1 MTDNTVGGSS
11 SGFYMSSEESEPLAY
26 SIAHTSDVQ
35 ASSSGTRPPL
45 SPLPNIATSPEL
57 DTGDELDE
65 ELRPVRPRCR
75 SKSAPSV
82 LYQQVALEL
91 RHISDTFNQEYS
103 REEVQKRYYCCR

>member
-1 MTDNTVGGSS
+1 
-11 SGFYMSSEESEPLAY
+11 MSSEQSEPLAY
-26 SIAHTSDVQ
+26 NRAHTSDVQ
-35 ASSSGTRPPL
+35 ASSLDTRPPL

-57 DTGDELDE
+57 DTGDEFE

-103 REEVQKRYYCCR
+103 REEVQKTLLLLSLMSAKT

>member
-1 MTDNTVGGSS
+1 MTDSTVGSS

-26 SIAHTSDVQ
+26 SIAHTSDVPVQ

-103 REEVQKRYYCCR
+103 REEVQKRYYC